1 MIRDVSEPY
10 ERRIGGRV
18 DVAAIPVGWKLPAPG
33 QKRRGWRRP
42 PEPESGL
49 LLDMSVSGLQVRA
62 AAAED
67 LVRGS
72 TVHLSLDGVVGWGTI
87 RRVTPVAGT
96 RFCDHGIELD
106 PQSTALVQY
115 VHDRVAG
122 TTAAATEDDWR

>member
-1 MIRDVSEPY
+1 MIGDVSEPY

-18 DVAAIPVGWKLPAPG
+18 DVAAIPVGWRLPPPG
-33 QKRRGWRRP
+33 QKKRGWRRP
-42 PEPESGL
+42 PEPASGL

-72 TVHLSLDGVVGWGTI
+72 VVHLSLDGVVGWGTI
-87 RRVTPVAGT
+87 RRVTPVPGT

-106 PQSTALVQY
+106 PTSTALVQY

-122 TTAAATEDDWR
+122 ARPVTEDDWR